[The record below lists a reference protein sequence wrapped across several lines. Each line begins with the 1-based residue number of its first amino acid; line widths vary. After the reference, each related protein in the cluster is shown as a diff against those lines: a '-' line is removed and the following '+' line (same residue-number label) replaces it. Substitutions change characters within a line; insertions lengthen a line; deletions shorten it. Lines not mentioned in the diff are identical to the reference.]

1 MPQVS
6 PLITLNDGRTIP
18 QLGLGVW
25 LASDDEAQAAVREA
39 LQSGYRAIDTA
50 AFYQNESGVGAGV
63 RDSGLPREEVFITTK
78 IWNSDQGKQNSR
90 IALENSLRRLQMD
103 YVDLLLIHWPCPQQD
118 TFVETW
124 RSMIELQQEGLVR
137 SLAVSNF
144 NPPHLQRLIDETGVT
159 PVLNQIELH
168 PYMQQHDL
176 RKANAALGIHTESW
190 SPLGRGATLEDPVI
204 GSIASKHGKTVGQ
217 IIIRWHLENDLIVI
231 PKSVNPQRIR
241 SNIAVFDFQLDQ
253 EDLQAIGNLERG
265 QRIGPDPETFG

>member
-90 IALENSLRRLQMD
+90 IAPENSLRRLQMD